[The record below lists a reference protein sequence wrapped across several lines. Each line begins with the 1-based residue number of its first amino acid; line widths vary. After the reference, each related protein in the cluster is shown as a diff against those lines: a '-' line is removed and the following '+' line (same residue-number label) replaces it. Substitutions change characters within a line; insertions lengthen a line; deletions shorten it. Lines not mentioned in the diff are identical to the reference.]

1 MNIYLAGASHQA
13 TTKWIQDKGY
23 DKLLSYANDKSLI
36 EKWITNVKQ
45 NGDTGSK
52 LFIDSGAFTMWTK
65 GAEVDVD
72 KYIQWL
78 NERVN
83 YIYLFGQVDSIPGD
97 IKTGAT
103 REQVEEAAQKTWEN
117 YLYMRERVIN
127 KDGLLYTYHVGEPE
141 KFLKQALEWT
151 DENGEYIKYIALGG
165 MVGKNKPVK
174 ENFLRN
180 CFNII
185 KHSSNPNVKT
195 HAFGMTSLDLLNK
208 YPITSADSTGW
219 LMTAMTGSIFTMYGT
234 VCVSEQTTQNT
245 EIPQTEETNST
256 YVGEEEK
263 ESQNDQAQNE
273 TQTKEEKAIEL
284 AKKEWGE
291 KDTSVT
297 YTIEQKEGNVYYIS
311 VKRGTEVQVWYQ
323 VDTDKWTISQY

>member
-245 EIPQTEETNST
+245 DNFVNLPSRKQETILEQLQRIGYPYETVRHDRYAREEVNAT
-256 YVGEEEK
+256 YLSEWAKNYMYK
-263 ESQNDQAQNE
+263 EP
-273 TQTKEEKAIEL
+273 KARTTTLFNI
-284 AKKEWGE
+284 K
-291 KDTSVT
+291 
-297 YTIEQKEGNVYYIS
+297 
-311 VKRGTEVQVWYQ
+311 
-323 VDTDKWTISQY
+323 